1 MAYYTNLINAWNLSS
16 ASAVVPPGVTGESL
30 FGLPTSAKLDILNDW
45 TVLSTTERD
54 DVEVKDVLV
63 YLFTQNKYPQLKNY
77 INTAPNTN
85 AGIAAVQF
93 LATFSIPTI
102 TEFQTSNTS
111 LYTYTSTM
119 LNAMAADVNT
129 GITTTDVSNLLSFAN
144 HFDPWWYV
152 NGYGGLISQ
161 NDLDAAQAQ
170 NNGVT
175 LT

>member
-77 INTAPNTN
+77 INTAVSTIRL
-85 AGIAAVQF
+85 GYY
-93 LATFSIPTI
+93 ATSVLSSI
-102 TEFQTSNTS
+102 
-111 LYTYTSTM
+111 
-119 LNAMAADVNT
+119 
-129 GITTTDVSNLLSFAN
+129 
-144 HFDPWWYV
+144 
-152 NGYGGLISQ
+152 GYDSGNPGRIV
-161 NDLDAAQAQ
+161 ARRI
-170 NNGVT
+170 G
-175 LT
+175 